1 MTQRAA
7 VTVVGAGWAGLSCAH
22 FLMQSEARVSLLD
35 AAPQPGGRARSAAI
49 QLGGQSVRLDN
60 GQHMLIGGYQQSLEL
75 IDAASQMPLLKRLPL
90 QFESPTMSISR
101 RGPGRAGLLWG
112 VMTGRGLTTAHR
124 WAMARAGIAFA
135 RRRWTGFTGMTV
147 TTLLTMTAQPPDL
160 IDSLWRPLCVAALNT
175 EPAQACA
182 QTFVNVLHDALF
194 IDGASSDF
202 LISQQPLG
210 DLLPIPLLSQLRARG
225 MTWLA
230 SHRVQSL
237 ATNPDGGWQLRCR
250 GQTISAATIVL
261 ATPWHVT
268 AGLLATV
275 APRAATALHH
285 LKAEPI
291 RTVYLAWPASAKL
304 QLPQMAMLTEKTDQ
318 GWHGQWLFDRGV
330 QNGLQLA
337 AVVVSAAGPIAADN
351 NSVAASVA
359 RQACAQTG
367 LPPPS
372 DQQCVN
378 EKRATFLCTP
388 DRPVVT
394 ATQVA
399 EHQLPRGLF
408 LAGDYCL
415 HRYPATLEAA
425 TVSGRLA
432 AEAVSE
438 HLH

>member
-1 MTQRAA
+1 
-7 VTVVGAGWAGLSCAH
+7 
-22 FLMQSEARVSLLD
+22 
-35 AAPQPGGRARSAAI
+35 
-49 QLGGQSVRLDN
+49 
-60 GQHMLIGGYQQSLEL
+60 
-75 IDAASQMPLLKRLPL
+75 
-90 QFESPTMSISR
+90 
-101 RGPGRAGLLWG
+101 
-112 VMTGRGLTTAHR
+112 
-124 WAMARAGIAFA
+124 
-135 RRRWTGFTGMTV
+135 
-147 TTLLTMTAQPPDL
+147 
-160 IDSLWRPLCVAALNT
+160 
-175 EPAQACA
+175 
-182 QTFVNVLHDALF
+182 
-194 IDGASSDF
+194 
-202 LISQQPLG
+202 
-210 DLLPIPLLSQLRARG
+210 
-225 MTWLA
+225 
-230 SHRVQSL
+230 
-237 ATNPDGGWQLRCR
+237 
-250 GQTISAATIVL
+250 
-261 ATPWHVT
+261 
-268 AGLLATV
+268 
-275 APRAATALHH
+275 
-285 LKAEPI
+285 
-291 RTVYLAWPASAKL
+291 
-304 QLPQMAMLTEKTDQ
+304 PQMAMLTEKTDQ
-318 GWHGQWLFDRGV
+318 GWYGQWLFDRGV

-399 EHQLPRGLF
+399 EHQLPVGLF